1 MTQETITKTEQPQ
14 ITATPELTTAEK
26 KKQLN
31 LQELLESLKSTADD
45 IGQISELTSE
55 EKILVTQFF
64 ASFLKLTKPLI
75 PSIAVSQFAL
85 PPELSD
91 AVQAHVDP
99 TGHLMIEYSD
109 GHVKLEDLSEE
120 KNRDLM
126 TAVIVDVLPKLKS
139 LTAAQKRKLE
149 NRMKLLSTVTK
160 EIQKSADA
168 LPSSLVQ
175 DKIVDS

>member
-1 MTQETITKTEQPQ
+1 L
-14 ITATPELTTAEK
+14 TPETVTKPQPVEISASPQLKETER

-31 LQELLESLKSTADD
+31 IQELIEALKSTADD

-64 ASFLKLTKPLI
+64 ASFLKLMKPLT
-75 PSIAVSQFAL
+75 PSISVSQFAL

-99 TGHLMIEYSD
+99 TGHLVIEYPD

-126 TAVIVDVLPKLKS
+126 TTVIVDILPKFKT

-175 DKIVDS
+175 E